1 MFSSQ
6 VILNAVRDSGPSP
19 LPSTCLYKIFN
30 ENVGTCCASVS
41 KDAQVLATGNEDS
54 SVEVWDLLP
63 SKEHLDGNFEIL
75 WEKSLNSLSKYVFAV
90 PNPASQIPL
99 GKGDESLEKYT
110 VLEPPSVKNRRI
122 LRGHSQPVYDVAF
135 SPSSKVCA

>member
-1 MFSSQ
+1 MIYYCVLLRCQLSRGRILNLFSSQ

-63 SKEHLDGNFEIL
+63 SKEHLNGNFEIL
-75 WEKSLNSLSKYVFAV
+75 
-90 PNPASQIPL
+90 
-99 GKGDESLEKYT
+99 
-110 VLEPPSVKNRRI
+110 
-122 LRGHSQPVYDVAF
+122 
-135 SPSSKVCA
+135 